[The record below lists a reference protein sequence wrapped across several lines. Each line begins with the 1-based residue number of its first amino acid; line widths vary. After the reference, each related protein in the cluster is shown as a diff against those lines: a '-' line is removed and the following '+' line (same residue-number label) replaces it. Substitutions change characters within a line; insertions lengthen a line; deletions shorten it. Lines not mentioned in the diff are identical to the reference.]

1 MNEYVFSM
9 ENGRRVS
16 IQLPYEP
23 EQLITLLNKAWT
35 EEFVLFGNEIIN
47 VEKIACVEIAQD
59 ERG

>member
-23 EQLITLLNKAWT
+23 EQLITLLNEAWT
-35 EEFVLFGNEIIN
+35 KEFVIFGSEIIN
-47 VEKIACVEIAQD
+47 VEKIACVEIVRD